1 MAAENLGELEA
12 GVKLVPETEAAE
24 KAIADFSAKTK
35 RQLESIGGQTLTQLT
50 QNFDGLTNAVTG
62 GLDAI
67 NSGIAKIRN
76 VASLGF
82 LGGGVAGIV
91 NQIFQTRSYFQD
103 AASSM
108 KTFLGDADKA
118 AKFTKEL
125 QEYAFY
131 NMYEFQDLVGVSK
144 QLIAYGTKDTKEII
158 QVTDQLSNIATGTG
172 ANIYEMVDIFNKIKA
187 RGTADGQVLQQLASR
202 GLVVKDVLQQMGE
215 TVSGNKITFEQFQ
228 KVLAHVTGEG
238 GMFHDLMKDQL
249 NNLSASAAQLS
260 DVMTNMW
267 NEIGEQAE
275 PYMKEAIDFAGM
287 VVENYKEV
295 AAVLFDIAKAYGI
308 YKVAAKVME
317 WNENSKAAEN
327 AERFEKEK
335 EALEG
340 ATEATEDYAE
350 ADIKARVAKG
360 QLTEAQAK
368 ELLVIQQ
375 GLEKRKQELE
385 VVQRQAATEIAA
397 AEKEIAALKNKI
409 TMQERS
415 IKATYDLNRASEL
428 NSMKTQLETLEKGRL
443 AAAERAENAQKQISA
458 INTARD
464 AAAQIADANA
474 TSLLTRAKLAAGAA
488 IKGIGS
494 SIMSMVNP
502 TALATAAVGYLVTKL
517 IELATAETAL
527 DKAKKRSAELQDEY
541 NANVGTEK
549 AKIDELFGALDAAAK
564 GYGDVDAAKKA
575 IQDNYGQYLKNL
587 SDEKRS
593 LDDIKGAYDAI
604 TEAMVQR
611 YKYEALGKA
620 KAQHEASLGDA
631 DKEMYSGLIAQ
642 IDDNSN
648 IRENTALKKQLE
660 AFVKEY
666 EDVYM
671 GAQNRIN
678 KAIRDTKGESRA
690 GRVVSAQRRQEEQRL
705 EAFKKK
711 WAAQIE
717 QLEDRGISMFDSDS
731 DLNDAINRRREA
743 INAANI
749 AWENDQVYYQ
759 NSWEDFIKKNNLNP
773 DGTEKREGGTTPTAT
788 ARIAKAKGD
797 DKKFIQEYAKLVEE
811 RNKKIADIEKEY
823 GVSDE
828 VKKYRIAQL
837 TEQYGW
843 KLEDLTA
850 GNGLTPEQEQA
861 LVDIYDKATAAELA
875 IAREE
880 YKKRKEEIARLQ
892 QTQSGIKLSDSKAT
906 QDELDNRM
914 RQYNGISAKIA
925 KLTAEMEG
933 YEATIQKT
941 FEASDFVKKADAYA
955 KFADEYSK
963 SLIAEKEKENEI
975 KRRIKELDAQA
986 NKATPE
992 QAADIERQRANAQL
1006 ELDNFR
1012 KEQETKRQILIEG
1025 FDETATDVTSLI
1037 NNIMT
1042 EVTKL
1047 SFDEIQKK
1055 IVRVNAKL
1063 RQLNA
1068 QKQMGEDVAQ
1078 EIAET
1083 TANLALLQGAAEEA
1097 KKAMESG
1104 ETKETIDYW
1113 NDSKKAV
1120 NSLTNAFKSLGSA
1133 IGGSTEEA
1141 LNTASMVLT
1150 TTVSL
1155 VDNIVTFTTTSIS
1168 AIKTAETAGVAA
1180 VKAVEAA
1187 SVILAIISAVI
1198 QLGQAIAS
1206 LFNKKDPID
1215 ELKDSLHDFNLEL
1228 EETKRLTAN
1237 DASFKPFE
1245 TIFGDDVWGAMTN
1258 NIRIGAEAWETYKKT
1273 QQDIIH
1279 NAQTMTG
1286 QMKQGVG
1293 GAIGSAILTGG
1304 LWSGGNHSAVTAAGQ
1319 YDNVDDTVAN
1329 MKVKVQHKTWI
1340 RNEKSSTLKDF
1351 VPSLFNDQGELD
1363 KDALHKFVESNN
1375 DAFQK
1380 LSQDNQ
1386 DYLRKMDESWQ
1397 EYQEAV
1403 AAVKDTFSEFFGD
1416 LGSQIQDMW
1425 TNAFRSGE
1433 DGLADFEKSWDSA
1446 IENMIQSMAYSKTLG
1461 KVMSDMENK
1470 LDDVGFFD
1478 APEANMD
1485 KAVGIMEEYEQEAL
1499 AKKEIYDQILETWRQ
1514 KGYFKEEEAQRQAV
1528 SGGIANVTQDTA
1540 EEMNGRLTQI
1550 QSHTFSINEGMKQ
1563 MVTMQTTQLAILQG
1577 IHTDTARLATIQ
1589 GEITAV
1595 RAAVADIQI
1604 KGIKLKS

>member
-1 MAAENLGELEA
+1 MADNNLGDLNSILHIKTDPSEI
-12 GVKLVPETEAAE
+12 AAAQQQLN
-24 KAIADFSAKTK
+24 AIFGTA
-35 RQLESIGGQTLTQLT
+35 QQ
-50 QNFDGLTNAVTG
+50 GLNT
-62 GLDAI
+62 I
-67 NSGIAKIRN
+67 NDGIAKIQK
-76 VASLGF
+76 VTSLGI
-82 LGGGVAGIV
+82 LGGGLAGIV
-91 NQIFQTRSYFQD
+91 HQVFQTRSYFQD

-125 QEYAFY
+125 QDYAFY
-131 NMYEFQDLVGVSK
+131 NMFEFQDLVGVSK
-144 QLIAYGTKDTKEII
+144 QLIAYGTTDTKEII
-158 QVTDQLSNIATGTG
+158 RITDQLSNIATGTG
-172 ANIYEMVDIFNKIKA
+172 ANINDMVYIYNKIKA
-187 RGTADGQVLQQLASR
+187 QGRLQGDELNQLASR
-202 GLVVKDVLQQMGE
+202 GLVVKDVLKEMGE

-238 GMFHDLMKDQL
+238 GMFHDLMKEQL

-275 PYMKEAIDFAGM
+275 PYMKEAIDLASM
-287 VVENYKEV
+287 VVENYKEI
-295 AAVLFDIAKAYGI
+295 AAVLFEVAKAYGI

-397 AEKEIAALKNKI
+397 AEKEIAALKSKI
-409 TMQERS
+409 AMQERS

-488 IKGIGS
+488 LKGIGS
-494 SIMSMVNP
+494 SIMSMINP
-502 TALATAAVGYLVTKL
+502 TALATAAVGFLVTKL
-517 IELATAETAL
+517 VEMAMADTKLEKETKKLREIESEYFNNVRKEQSVLDEVYGKTLHLTEGTEEYQNAKNEILSKYGEYLSGLSAEETKLMSIKDLYEKVTAAIMDKYKAQALEKARDTFTTTVGDAKTAALTDLFNTLDKGTDDVQKAAIKQQADKMFDDYIAATKEIKNIQLTMPTLGGDPEEYRRKQNEIDAILFDFKNKYKGYYDYLAEFDLADKISFGNPKWYQKSSNSALDFIDTETAAM
-527 DKAKKRSAELQDEY
+527 KA
-541 NANVGTEK
+541 
-549 AKIDELFGALDAAAK
+549 
-564 GYGDVDAAKKA
+564 
-575 IQDNYGQYLKNL
+575 L
-587 SDEKRS
+587 SD
-593 LDDIKGAYDAI
+593 A
-604 TEAMVQR
+604 EAMF
-611 YKYEALGKA
+611 A
-620 KAQHEASLGDA
+620 
-631 DKEMYSGLIAQ
+631 
-642 IDDNSN
+642 NN
-648 IRENTALKKQLE
+648 W
-660 AFVKEY
+660 
-666 EDVYM
+666 
-671 GAQNRIN
+671 N
-678 KAIRDTKGESRA
+678 KATG
-690 GRVVSAQRRQEEQRL
+690 
-705 EAFKKK
+705 
-711 WAAQIE
+711 
-717 QLEDRGISMFDSDS
+717 
-731 DLNDAINRRREA
+731 
-743 INAANI
+743 
-749 AWENDQVYYQ
+749 
-759 NSWEDFIKKNNLNP
+759 
-773 DGTEKREGGTTPTAT
+773 GGTTPDVPPA
-788 ARIAKAKGD
+788 APRIKKAKEE
-797 DKKFIQEYAKLVEE
+797 DKKFIEAYAKLVEE

-823 GVSDE
+823 GTSDE
-828 VKKYRIAQL
+828 VK
-837 TEQYGW
+837 QYKIQQIEVQYDW
-843 KLEDLTA
+843 KIKDLTA
-850 GNGLTPEQEQA
+850 GNGLTEKQEQA
-861 LVDIYDKATAAELA
+861 LVEKYETAANTELD
-875 IAREE
+875 IA
-880 YKKRKEEIARLQ
+880 KEQYLKIKDEIAKYQKLQ
-892 QTQSGIKLSDSKAT
+892 SNIQLTDKNANQA
-906 QDELDNRM
+906 ELDKRM
-914 RQYNGISAKIA
+914 ATFNAYTKKIA
-925 KLTAEMEG
+925 SLTAEMEG
-933 YEATIQKT
+933 YEAVINKS
-941 FEASDFVKKADAYA
+941 FDKSDYTKKADAYT
-955 KFADEYSK
+955 KFAEDYSA
-963 SLIAEKEKENEI
+963 SLIAVTAKEVEI
-975 KRRIKELDAQA
+975 KKKIADLDNQA
-986 NKATPE
+986 SKTSDTEAL
-992 QAADIERQRANAQL
+992 ADINRQKANAQT
-1006 ELDNFR
+1006 ELDNF
-1012 KEQETKRQILIEG
+1012 KIEQETKRQILVEG
-1025 FDETATDVTSLI
+1025 FDGTATDVTDII
-1037 NNIMT
+1037 NNMMEQTSKLTFDQLQKEIVK
-1042 EVTKL
+1042 VTG
-1047 SFDEIQKK
+1047 
-1055 IVRVNAKL
+1055 KL
-1063 RQLNA
+1063 RQLQA
-1068 QKQMGEDVAQ
+1068 RQQMGEDVSQ

-1083 TANLALLQGAAEEA
+1083 SAQLKILEGASESA
-1097 KKAMESG
+1097 KKAMQIEKG
-1104 ETKETIDYW
+1104 DDPIDYW
-1113 NDSKKAV
+1113 KDSKKAV
-1120 NSLTNAFKSLGSA
+1120 GQLANAFKDLGSA

-1228 EETKRLTAN
+1228 EETKRLAAN

-1245 TIFGDDVWGAMTN
+1245 TIFGDDAWGAMTN
-1258 NIRIGAEAWETYKKT
+1258 NIRIGAEALETYEKT

-1304 LWSGGNHSAVTAAGQ
+1304 WWSGGNHSATTAAGQ

-1351 VPSLFNDQGELD
+1351 VPSLFDDQGKLD

-1380 LSQDNQ
+1380 LSQDNK
-1386 DYLRKMDESWQ
+1386 DYLKKMDESWQ

-1416 LGSQIQDMW
+1416 LGSQIQDVW

-1461 KVMSDMENK
+1461 KVMSDMEND
-1470 LDDVGFFD
+1470 LDEAGFFD
-1478 APEANMD
+1478 DPNANMD
-1485 KAVGIMEEYEQEAL
+1485 KAVGIMEEYEQKSLATKEA
-1499 AKKEIYDQILETWRQ
+1499 YDQILETWRK
-1514 KGYFKEEEAQRQAV
+1514 KGYFKEEEAQERQAV

-1550 QSHTFSINEGMKQ
+1550 QSHTFSINENMKL
-1563 MVTMQTTQLAILQG
+1563 MVNMQTTQLAILQG
-1577 IHTDTARLATIQ
+1577 IHTDTGQLHAIRADIASVKAT
-1589 GEITAV
+1589 
-1595 RAAVADIQI
+1595 VADIQI
-1604 KGIKLKS
+1604 RGLKLKE